1 MSHAEVGGFPLDNK
15 NADSLGTM
23 EAIMVLY
30 QGKPVNN
37 DSLGRTLLSIMD
49 EVYVEAKL
57 YNDNITKQDVKA
69 VIGLWELLMEGDD
82 REVEVSYKGMDVSG
96 LMEDI
101 D

>member
-1 MSHAEVGGFPLDNK
+1 
-15 NADSLGTM
+15 
-23 EAIMVLY
+23 MVLY

-49 EVYVEAKL
+49 EIYVEAKL

-69 VIGLWELLMEGDD
+69 IIGLWELLMEGDD

-96 LMEDI
+96 LMEDV

>member
-23 EAIMVLY
+23 EVFPVLY

-37 DSLGRTLLSIMD
+37 DSIGRTLLSIMN

-57 YNDNITKQDVKA
+57 YNDNITKQDVQA
-69 VIGLWELLMEGDD
+69 IIGLWELLREDD
-82 REVEVSYKGMDVSG
+82 DMDVEVSYKGMDVSG